1 MCYLAKVLTLNSL
14 MGMLIGLSLV
24 KFMLCI
30 PQATRFNNIVVQSI
44 RPRLNYFNQ
53 SFQTDKMENG
63 SDEQTSYLIK

>member
-1 MCYLAKVLTLNSL
+1 MCYLAKILTLNSR
-14 MGMLIGLSLV
+14 MGMLIGLSLL

-30 PQATRFNNIVVQSI
+30 PQAAHFNNIAVQGI

-63 SDEQTSYLIK
+63 SDEQISYLIK